1 MLKVK
6 RIDSLTKMQVPEHVV
21 SFYVATCGQNGP
33 GLGSDEK
40 EIILLVYVI
49 LEATTGQVRYYFYY
63 TIFNINKCN
72 NFFTLFLGKQKKKNY

>member
-1 MLKVK
+1 
-6 RIDSLTKMQVPEHVV
+6 MQVPEHVV

-49 LEATTGQVRYYFYY
+49 LEATTGQVRKIFYKYKNNYYF
-63 TIFNINKCN
+63 
-72 NFFTLFLGKQKKKNY
+72 FFLFFKI

>member
-1 MLKVK
+1 
-6 RIDSLTKMQVPEHVV
+6 MQVPDHVV

-49 LEATTGQVRYYFYY
+49 LEAATGQVSFE
-63 TIFNINKCN
+63 
-72 NFFTLFLGKQKKKNY
+72 